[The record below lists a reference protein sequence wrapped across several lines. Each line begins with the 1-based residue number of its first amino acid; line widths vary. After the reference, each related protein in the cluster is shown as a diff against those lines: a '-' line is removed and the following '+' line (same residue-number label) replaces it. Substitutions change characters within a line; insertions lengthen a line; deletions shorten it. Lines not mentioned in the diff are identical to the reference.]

1 MLRALY
7 SFGLRWGYNALFGT
21 IMYSQVNAIFFK
33 FGTESLSQHF
43 FIPKTARTFSRASAL
58 PDSEWQM
65 RCMQPPLPQGVAL
78 RPAPLQTWKTYK
90 ERMTLPSRIHS
101 TISTLELVSTSMK
114 VPAPCLLAYPN
125 MLDSLSGNVRLVLNI
140 GVPASS
146 NFLPSMHIR

>member
-7 SFGLRWGYNALFGT
+7 SSGLRLKYNPLVGT
-21 IMYSQVNAIFFK
+21 ITYSQVEHIVFD

-43 FIPKTARTFSRASAL
+43 FMPKTARTFSRASAL

-65 RCMQPPLPQGVAL
+65 RCMQPPLPQS
-78 RPAPLQTWKTYK
+78 PLE
-90 ERMTLPSRIHS
+90 ERITLPSRIHS

-125 MLDSLSGNVRLVLNI
+125 MLDSLSGNVHLVLNI